1 MSDEKDFKQIMPDGL
16 KSYKSNPNLK
26 AGGVTFVFTKEQIQE
41 RIKCMEDPIYFIQNY
56 MKIVHVD
63 KGLVP
68 FDLYDFQK
76 ELLNSYINNRFT
88 IAKLPRQVGKC
99 VCINSTVT
107 LRYKKKYIITLEIGK
122 LYEIVKDS
130 KFEELLDLSKSICE
144 EHEKQLLL
152 ATVQNKTKRACVSE
166 ESGQNEAQKDS
177 EEQKSY

>member
-1 MSDEKDFKQIMPDGL
+1 MSDDQDTNTQIMPDGL

-26 AGGVTFVFTKEQIQE
+26 AAGVTFVFTKQQIQE
-41 RIKCMEDPIYFIQNY
+41 RIKCMKDPIYFIQKY

-76 ELLNSYINNRFT
+76 DLLNSYINNRFT

-99 VCINSTVT
+99 FCINTNVV

-122 LYEIVKDS
+122 LYEIAKHSNFD
-130 KFEELLDLSKSICE
+130 ELLDLSKTVCE
-144 EHEKQLLL
+144 EYEKRMLL
-152 ATVQNKTKRACVSE
+152 ARLQDDTQTEHVSE
-166 ESGQNEAQKDS
+166 AVAENEAPKT
-177 EEQKSY
+177 